1 MLSYRHAF
9 HAGNDADVVKHV
21 ALCALFA
28 ALGRKDKPFLY
39 LETHAGAGAYNLDN
53 RLASQT
59 DEASTGI
66 GKLWGRTFRDAP
78 PAFAQYLHLVR
89 QFNAEGR
96 LRRYPGSPWLA
107 RELLRPQDRAAFAEL
122 HPVDHGK
129 LVRLLRNEA
138 RCAVAHED
146 GYALLRSHLPP
157 IERRALVFID
167 PPYETQDEL
176 QRLHAALVEARR
188 RFANGVYAVW
198 YPVGT
203 KHNADSIVAHVARA
217 ARSGARPSK
226 TVDLRWI
233 RTSPHTRADG
243 TPGMQGCG
251 LVIVNPPFGFDQ
263 SLQRELAYVAA
274 LLEPGRREPAVHL
287 EWPVP
292 ESAVSS

>member
-9 HAGNDADVVKHV
+9 HAGNDADVIKHV

-39 LETHAGAGAYNLDN
+39 LETHAGAGTYNLDN

-59 DEASTGI
+59 HEASTGI
-66 GKLWGRTFRDAP
+66 GMLWGRTFRDAP
-78 PAFAQYLHLVR
+78 PAFTHYLDFVR

-107 RELLRPQDRAAFAEL
+107 RALLRPQDRAVFAEL

-129 LVRLLRNEA
+129 LVRLA
-138 RCAVAHED
+138 RGEPRCTVVQED
-146 GYALLRSHLPP
+146 GYGLLRSQLPP

-176 QRLHAALVEARR
+176 QRLHGALTEGRK

-203 KHNADSIVAHVARA
+203 KHAADTIVSYVARA

-226 TVDLRWI
+226 TVDLRWE
-233 RTSPHTRADG
+233 RTSPHTRTDG

-251 LVIVNPPFGFDQ
+251 LVIVNPPFGFEET
-263 SLQRELAYVAA
+263 LQQELAYAA
-274 LLEPGRREPAVHL
+274 AQLEPGRRGPAIRL

-292 ESAVSS
+292 ESA